1 MANILE
7 CRGLVK
13 KYGSFIAL
21 NGLNFAVPEG
31 RIVGLLGT
39 NGSGKTTLI
48 ISRCRINAADRFV
61 KKIQPRPPGHDQN
74 QLYFFFGS
82 FGEGSPIC
90 RKGPICIPG

>member
-39 NGSGKTTLI
+39 NVPRYEQKTL
-48 ISRCRINAADRFV
+48 
-61 KKIQPRPPGHDQN
+61 
-74 QLYFFFGS
+74 
-82 FGEGSPIC
+82 PIT
-90 RKGPICIPG
+90 

>member
-48 ISRCRINAADRFV
+48 KLAAGLLRKDGGEILIGGNPPSETRRQ
-61 KKIQPRPPGHDQN
+61 KKQKWI
-74 QLYFFFGS
+74 
-82 FGEGSPIC
+82 SPIC

>member
-39 NGSGKTTLI
+39 NGARYILKT
-48 ISRCRINAADRFV
+48 ISTTSAPTSTGIRA
-61 KKIQPRPPGHDQN
+61 
-74 QLYFFFGS
+74 
-82 FGEGSPIC
+82 
-90 RKGPICIPG
+90 

>member
-48 ISRCRINAADRFV
+48 KLAAGLLRKDGGEILIGGNPPSEKTKMDISLSAGKDLFV
-61 KKIQPRPPGHDQN
+61 FLD
-74 QLYFFFGS
+74 
-82 FGEGSPIC
+82 EGTGYS
-90 RKGPICIPG
+90 